1 MDVRVK
7 LDLELCLFGGQ
18 TVLLKGDL
26 LMLVL
31 ELMELGVFLS
41 ELDLEL
47 AIFFFHVADVVKIS
61 NDGFY
66 GEIFNRCQ
74 ATGFTTSD
82 SYLMTCFDQRPC
94 DP

>member
-18 TVLLKGDL
+18 TVLLKKNL

-47 AIFFFHVADVVKIS
+47 AIFFVHVADVVKIS
-61 NDGFY
+61 LHLLF
-66 GEIFNRCQ
+66 E
-74 ATGFTTSD
+74 ASD
-82 SYLMTCFDQRPC
+82 NSFLFL
-94 DP
+94 DPFLVLC